1 MMWLDPKDLRISERD
16 ARRLERAAAAKANR
30 ERMLM
35 AASRDSVLSS
45 GRSAHWIVLRVST
58 GHEIAVENYLREAKV
73 DAWLPLKEGRKTY
86 RKGKPVE
93 HPMRPIMPGYVLV
106 RTCTTPSAMLALV
119 GVDDVLGILGGGIN
133 PLKISDRTIER
144 FRATLAHGDDG
155 HCDADEWIEDG
166 VKCRIFDGPFAGIE
180 GRLTAFHRHASGHL
194 KMKRGKNVKVVFS
207 ISGREVEVEMPL
219 AFVEKK

>member
-1 MMWLDPKDLRISERD
+1 MMRLDPKDLRISERD

-35 AASRDSVLSS
+35 AANRDSVLSS
-45 GRSAHWIVLRVST
+45 GHSAHWIVLRVST
-58 GHEIAVENYLREAKV
+58 GREIAVENHLREARV

-106 RTCTTPSAMLALV
+106 RTCTTASAILALV
-119 GVDDVLGILGGGIN
+119 GVDDVIGILGGGIN

-144 FRATLAHGDDG
+144 FRMTLANGEDAGAAGDD
-155 HCDADEWIEDG
+155 WIEDG
-166 VKCRIFDGPFAGIE
+166 LACRILDGPFAGIE
-180 GRLTAFHRHASGHL
+180 GHLAAFHRHASGHV
-194 KMKRGKNVKVVFS
+194 KMKRGKNVKVIFS
-207 ISGREVEVEMPL
+207 VGGREVEVEMPL